1 MVWIHI
7 CSIYSTAWKS
17 KYDIKCV
24 TKYMRVCLLQFLS
37 SEAVWFFFF
46 YPLRTE
52 LPAYKYSMPVS
63 FPQTDTV
70 GFTGTIPLFFVCLR
84 MSTQQ

>member
-37 SEAVWFFFF
+37 SEVVFFL
-46 YPLRTE
+46 YPLCTE
-52 LPAYKYSMPVS
+52 LSAYKYSMPVS
-63 FPQTDTV
+63 FPWTDTV
-70 GFTGTIPLFFVCLR
+70 GYTGTIPLFFVCLR

>member
-37 SEAVWFFFF
+37 SEVVFFFF
-46 YPLRTE
+46 THYVLSCLLTNILCPYLFHGLTQWVIQE
-52 LPAYKYSMPVS
+52 L
-63 FPQTDTV
+63 FPY
-70 GFTGTIPLFFVCLR
+70 FLFA
-84 MSTQQ
+84 

>member
-37 SEAVWFFFF
+37 SEVVFF
-46 YPLRTE
+46 
-52 LPAYKYSMPVS
+52 LPITY
-63 FPQTDTV
+63 
-70 GFTGTIPLFFVCLR
+70 
-84 MSTQQ
+84 